1 MEVTD
6 LERRFVEAAQLH
18 GFYRNEGNPTP
29 TSAGGNNETIAAL
42 RALQAQP
49 GRGQRF
55 LLASLENTDP
65 SVVLWAAFYLLPH
78 EEASA
83 VEALERVA
91 RGADRVAFDAET
103 TLQEWRAGR
112 LKIE

>member
-29 TSAGGNNETIAAL
+29 TNAAYDQAIAAL